1 MADGVRIP
9 LEVGVHGFVE
19 VALAT
24 RAALVCVEA
33 FAATRCWRLHAE
45 PAQSSQR
52 CISAGYVEKGRL
64 ANRGLRA
71 LPNHADNDGFPGA
84 AAPGNHSEPV
94 AVPNVRGGHPGAPLA
109 RLELDGAGVVVGH

>member
-1 MADGVRIP
+1 
-9 LEVGVHGFVE
+9 VHGFVE

-52 CISAGYVEKGRL
+52 CISAGYVEKG
-64 ANRGLRA
+64 
-71 LPNHADNDGFPGA
+71 
-84 AAPGNHSEPV
+84 
-94 AVPNVRGGHPGAPLA
+94 
-109 RLELDGAGVVVGH
+109 